1 MMKGRHWL
9 QMVFGALIALV
20 GLLLMRHAVAG
31 GEIRWYSRSGGGTG
45 AALPVD
51 EGIFIL
57 IGAGVAAFGVYVIVR
72 TFR

>member
-1 MMKGRHWL
+1 MSGSRWP
-9 QMVFGALIALV
+9 QIVFGMLIALV

-45 AALPVD
+45 AALPLD
-51 EGIFIL
+51 ADIFIL